1 MLNFLKSHQNCFPW
15 QWNHITFLPTT
26 SKCYF
31 SSQHFFS
38 FFLIFILVG
47 RRWFV
52 TVLLIYIS
60 LVTNDLKHLFM
71 YLLAICISSLDKCL
85 FKTFVHFLTRLF
97 VFLLFSS
104 KSSLHSLD
112 TRPLSYI

>member
-1 MLNFLKSHQNCFPW
+1 M
-15 QWNHITFLPTT
+15 
-26 SKCYF
+26 
-31 SSQHFFS
+31 
-38 FFLIFILVG
+38 
-47 RRWFV
+47 